1 MPRVLEATSNQARP
15 GCSPKRP
22 RPQPHAS
29 QVRAAGLRVLY
40 QPFAHVVHQSHTTYA
55 AGDGGEAKMDA
66 LIGRNR
72 QHFTSKWSRTLKGH
86 MPPCE
91 FAGACRE
98 PHKTMYTHLA
108 ATRMYTYRM
117 LWIDTI
123 LPEPDRDSG
132 SVRTLTIL
140 KILLA
145 LRVHV
150 SIVTV
155 QRSGKGRHE
164 RCARRPQ
171 CMVVRVG
178 LASHG

>member
-1 MPRVLEATSNQARP
+1 
-15 GCSPKRP
+15 
-22 RPQPHAS
+22 
-29 QVRAAGLRVLY
+29 
-40 QPFAHVVHQSHTTYA
+40 
-55 AGDGGEAKMDA
+55 MDA
-66 LIGRNR
+66 LIDRNR
-72 QHFTSKWSRTLKGH
+72 QHFTAKWGRALRDH

-91 FAGACRE
+91 MANACTQ

-117 LWIDTI
+117 LWLDMI

-132 SVRTLTIL
+132 SVRTPSTPGSSATPNPGAKPARNPKPSPEPSQVRTLVIL

-164 RCARRPQ
+164 RCA
-171 CMVVRVG
+171 
-178 LASHG
+178 S